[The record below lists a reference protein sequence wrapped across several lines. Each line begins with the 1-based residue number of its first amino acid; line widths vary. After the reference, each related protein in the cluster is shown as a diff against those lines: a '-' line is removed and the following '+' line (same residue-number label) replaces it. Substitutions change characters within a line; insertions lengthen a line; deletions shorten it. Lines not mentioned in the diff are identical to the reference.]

1 MPVPE
6 ARESIETMSLNDLI
20 FAGRNR
26 LYGAYFLRTIY
37 SRHINRSLI
46 IALSTFTLLVL
57 TPILWE
63 KWMPESEIETEEIN
77 LVDPKMIE
85 PPPIDPKTPPPPPLP
100 SAPPPPKIT
109 SIRFVPPEV
118 VPDEE
123 VVEDPPKQEELK
135 TAVAASETVQGDPN
149 ADPNELSLDES
160 GQGTVIGAPPVEEEE
175 AFLVVDQMP
184 EFPEGDIQ
192 VYFSK
197 HLKYPAKALK
207 NEISGKVHISF
218 IVMPDGSITEAQ
230 VMKGL
235 GYGLDEEALRVV
247 NQMPKW
253 NPGRQAGRAVKV
265 KINLPIKF
273 SF

>member
-1 MPVPE
+1 M
-6 ARESIETMSLNDLI
+6 
-20 FAGRNR
+20 
-26 LYGAYFLRTIY
+26 YGAYFLRTIY
-37 SRHINRSLI
+37 SDHINKALMWALGAFSLV
-46 IALSTFTLLVL
+46 VL
-57 TPILWE
+57 GPIVWE
-63 KWMPESEIETEEIN
+63 KWMPKTDLQIEEVN

-100 SAPPPPKIT
+100 AAPPPPKIT
-109 SIRFVPPEV
+109 TIRFVPPEV

-135 TAVAASETVQGDPN
+135 TAVAATETVQGDPK

-160 GQGTVIGAPPVEEEE
+160 GQGTAIGGPPPEEEE

-207 NEISGKVHISF
+207 NEVSGKVHISF
-218 IVMPDGSITEAQ
+218 IVLADGSISEAT

-253 NPGRQAGRAVKV
+253 VPGRQAGRAVKV